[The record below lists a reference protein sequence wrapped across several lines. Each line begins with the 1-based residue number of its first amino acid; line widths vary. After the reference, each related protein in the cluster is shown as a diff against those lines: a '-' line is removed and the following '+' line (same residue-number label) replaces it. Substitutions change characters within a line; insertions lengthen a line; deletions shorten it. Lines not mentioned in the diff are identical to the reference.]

1 MLHPKSPDD
10 SCPSAQLATQGDE
23 LTQRVDVLGTDLE
36 EMTEKIYE
44 LDKSWKNNL
53 VFYGVREDG
62 ADEHPAVTESKVRDV
77 IRRTMRIHREIAILR
92 VKRAANGPNV
102 RGSKPITVYFDKWE
116 VR

>member
-1 MLHPKSPDD
+1 MT
-10 SCPSAQLATQGDE
+10 TQGDE

-53 VFYGVREDG
+53 VFYGVRCEGGDG

-116 VR
+116 VQ